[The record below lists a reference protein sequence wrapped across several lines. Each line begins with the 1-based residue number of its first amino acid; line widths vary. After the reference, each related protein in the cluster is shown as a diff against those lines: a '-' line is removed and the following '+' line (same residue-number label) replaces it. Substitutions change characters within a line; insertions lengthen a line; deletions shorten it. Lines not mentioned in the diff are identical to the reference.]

1 MELKESKAI
10 QILNTY
16 LKFCEAFQK
25 EGKITD
31 NNFNRVRFINSCIKG
46 KEDEIREVW
55 GDLFDEIYC
64 LLQNPE
70 IKSRLLNL
78 KSENSLRK
86 SKCSNNLT
94 ASSKKVKTSTKN
106 RVRSGSERNKTR
118 NLKKQKQANKLQ
130 SKTKNREYIP
140 HEKSI
145 NQIRDIFW
153 KSVERAKQEEETR
166 KKLRIKKVQPIRKV
180 PPVYTFYESSTFE
193 DVMDERRAEGKGYG
207 GSK

>member
-16 LKFCEAFQK
+16 LKFCEAFQR

-31 NNFNRVRFINSCIKG
+31 NNFNRIRFINSCIHG

-64 LLQNPE
+64 LLQKPE

-94 ASSKKVKTSTKN
+94 ASSKKIKASTKN
-106 RVRSGSERNKTR
+106 RVQPGSESNKTR
-118 NLKKQKQANKLQ
+118 KLKKQKQANKLQ
-130 SKTKNREYIP
+130 SKIKNREYIP

-153 KSVERAKQEEETR
+153 KSVERAKQEEEAR
-166 KKLRIKKVQPIRKV
+166 KKLRIKKVQPIREV
-180 PPVYTFYESSTFE
+180 PPGYTFDESSTFE